1 MNDQIITIMESIRK
15 EFSESYTGTTF
26 DNEEKMNL
34 LAAFDMI
41 EDSQCAI
48 DYYKSSVFPD
58 GNGSYLFIYGLFQ
71 AFSLQQDAVNA
82 ILYILKMPRYQCSNF
97 HLLKVIRDYRND
109 VVGHPVNRGQKQN
122 RRYIRLYRS
131 SIKKES
137 FSYVVIGEN
146 TECKHVNV
154 DKAIFDQ
161 EHFIKHILDSICEK
175 LRELNSD
182 YRS

>member
-15 EFSESYTGTTF
+15 EFSESYTSTTF
-26 DNEEKMNL
+26 DDEEKMNL

-71 AFSLQQDAVNA
+71 ALFLQQDAVNA
-82 ILYILKMPRYQCSNF
+82 VLCTLKMPNKQCSNF
-97 HLLKVIRDYRND
+97 DLLMKIREYRND
-109 VVGHPVNRGQKQN
+109 IVGHPTNRGPQNN
-122 RRYIRLYRS
+122 RRYIRLIRS
-131 SIKKES
+131 SIEKNS
-137 FSYVVIGEN
+137 FSYVVIGKNSEQK
-146 TECKHVNV
+146 EV
-154 DKAIFDQ
+154 DIVKVIFDQ
-161 EHFIKHILDSICEK
+161 GYFIKQILNSICEK